1 MHVAKPILLPFD
13 RQRAVE
19 SSIMTQTSLFTAEH
33 EMFRDTCRKFYEKE
47 VEPHYKAWEA
57 AGKGTPPELWAKAGE
72 LGLVGMGVPEEYGGP
87 GGDFLYN
94 LIQTEELGRIVGGA
108 SVGAA
113 INTDIM
119 TNVLVKFGTDE
130 QKRRWCP
137 GILTGE
143 WRQAM
148 GLTEPGAGSDLSTL
162 ATRARQEGDHY
173 LISGNKCYMSS
184 GAEAS
189 LLYIVAKTDKDLAG
203 SKNDMTMFVVETDTP
218 GLEIRRMPT
227 MGMRA
232 SGVGECFMEDVR
244 VPASHILGVEGQALR
259 QNLMSTF
266 AFDRAI
272 ISARALA
279 TAELAFDL
287 TLDFVKNRKVGQQ
300 RVIDFQNTQ
309 MKLGEMKADLVAG
322 RAFRDHFMREVQE
335 GRLNI
340 VTAASAKL
348 WFSEMEIRVIDA
360 CLQLHGGYGYMEDS
374 AISRL
379 YTYARVE
386 TIYGGTSEMQKL
398 MIARQL

>member
-1 MHVAKPILLPFD
+1 MS
-13 RQRAVE
+13 R
-19 SSIMTQTSLFTAEH
+19 TSVFTAEH
-33 EMFRDTCRKFYEKE
+33 EMFRETCRKFYEKE
-47 VEPHYKAWEA
+47 VEPYYKRWEA
-57 AGKGTPPELWAKAGE
+57 AGKGTPPELWTKAGE

-94 LIQTEELGRIVGGA
+94 LIQTEELGRFVGGA
-108 SVGAA
+108 SIGAA

-119 TNVLVKFGTDE
+119 THVLVRFGTPE

-137 GILTGE
+137 GIVTGK

-162 ATRARQEGDHY
+162 ATRARRDGDDY

-184 GAEAS
+184 GAEAN
-189 LLYIVAKTDKDLAG
+189 LLYIVAKTDHDLEAG
-203 SKNDMTMFVVETDTP
+203 RNAMTMFMVEADTP

-232 SGVGECFMEDVR
+232 AGIGECFMENLR
-244 VPASHILGVEGQALR
+244 VPASQILGEEGQALR

-279 TAELAFDL
+279 TAELAFNL
-287 TLDFVKNRKVGQQ
+287 TLDFVKTRKVGQQ
-300 RVIDFQNTQ
+300 KVIDFQNTQ
-309 MKLGEMKADLVAG
+309 MKLGEMKAQLVAG
-322 RAFRDHFMREVQE
+322 AAFRDYLMEEVAA

-340 VTAASAKL
+340 ITAASAKL
-348 WFSEMEIRVIDA
+348 WFSEMEIRVIDT
-360 CLQLHGGYGYMEDS
+360 CLQLHGGYGYMEES

-386 TIYGGTSEMQKL
+386 TIYGGTSEIQKL